1 MANYKDFDFSAGEYG
16 KASEYYDSSAIAV
29 AIKNILLSR
38 PGNFPMHPS
47 LGMNIRK
54 YQFEFLDDVT
64 IKSIQNELKRS
75 IGLYIPDASDVEIQ
89 VLKKTDNKNQPYLG
103 IFVSIDLNGQEV
115 ISTFV
120 VRNEQGMTRVYNET
134 L

>member
-1 MANYKDFDFSAGEYG
+1 MPNYKDFDFSYGEYG
-16 KASEYYDSSAIAV
+16 KASEYYNSSAIAI

-54 YQFEFLDDVT
+54 YQFEFMDDIT

-75 IGLYIPDASDVEIQ
+75 IALYIPDASDITVEI
-89 VLKKTDNKNQPYLG
+89 LKKTDTKSLPYLG
-103 IFVSIDLNGQEV
+103 IFVSIDLNGEEV